1 MYIDSNDIKAIG
13 SFLKSGFLKGV
24 TTNPT
29 ILSTGSGSRFKQ
41 LQDLLALEP
50 TELFVQLLGKT
61 SEEMFADYEA
71 IKTFDAN
78 HRLSI
83 KIPVTQAGLETIKKV
98 KEDDPERAILGTLIY
113 SADQGILAAAA
124 GCDYLAPYVNRMLNN
139 AIDPFKAIRS
149 MRTFIDA
156 RGYKTKIMAA
166 SFKNSQQVID
176 SLESGAHTATIPPDV
191 LNNMMNKDLAL
202 QALQVFEADGQA
214 LLAAYGE

>member
-50 TELFVQLLGKT
+50 TELFVQLLGTT

-124 GCDYLAPYVNRMLNN
+124 GAHLVACDERG
-139 AIDPFKAIRS
+139 
-149 MRTFIDA
+149 RTFASRAFAFPA
-156 RGYKTKIMAA
+156 RT
-166 SFKNSQQVID
+166 
-176 SLESGAHTATIPPDV
+176 PDT
-191 LNNMMNKDLAL
+191 L
-202 QALQVFEADGQA
+202 GT
-214 LLAAYGE
+214 

>member
-50 TELFVQLLGKT
+50 TELFVQLLGTT

-98 KEDDPERAILGTLIY
+98 KEDDPERAILGTLI
-113 SADQGILAAAA
+113 
-124 GCDYLAPYVNRMLNN
+124 
-139 AIDPFKAIRS
+139 
-149 MRTFIDA
+149 
-156 RGYKTKIMAA
+156 
-166 SFKNSQQVID
+166 
-176 SLESGAHTATIPPDV
+176 
-191 LNNMMNKDLAL
+191 
-202 QALQVFEADGQA
+202 
-214 LLAAYGE
+214 